1 MDPDNTFTY
10 KLVLLGETAVGKSS
24 LVMRFVKDE
33 FNNCQ
38 ESTIGGNVKESL
50 FHLKTAFF
58 TQKVNVERDT
68 VKFEIWDTAGQERY
82 QSLAPMYYRNAK
94 AAIVVYDITD
104 MASFEPQE
112 YTSANNMVFLETS
125 AKTNK
130 NVTELFSSIAVKLPR
145 GTRQGAGNSM
155 GSGGLPRPRLQQPQR
170 KKGCC

>member
-1 MDPDNTFTY
+1 
-10 KLVLLGETAVGKSS
+10 
-24 LVMRFVKDE
+24 
-33 FNNCQ
+33 
-38 ESTIGGNVKESL
+38 
-50 FHLKTAFF
+50 
-58 TQKVNVERDT
+58 
-68 VKFEIWDTAGQERY
+68 
-82 QSLAPMYYRNAK
+82 MYYRNAK

-104 MASFEPQE
+104 MASFERAKRWVEELRSSGTVDLVIGMAGNKCDLEEERKVPTARAQE